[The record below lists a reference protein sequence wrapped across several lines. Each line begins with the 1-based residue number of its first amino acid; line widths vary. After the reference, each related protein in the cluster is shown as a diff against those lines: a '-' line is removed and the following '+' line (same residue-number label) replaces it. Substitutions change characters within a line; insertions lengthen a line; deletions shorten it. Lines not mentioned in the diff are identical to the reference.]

1 MSASHITI
9 GHDFMPVRQHDG
21 WLTGQLLVATPQV
34 QGDVFAQSVIYMFMH
49 DDRGAMG
56 VIINKPLE
64 MVNNPALFKHLGVT
78 HTPHIDEMHVYHGG
92 PVDEY
97 RGYIVHSSDYTT
109 KDSLV
114 HENGIAVSVN
124 AAILHEVSVGRGPR
138 NKMLMIGCAGW
149 AGGQLEAEIEAN
161 SWISVPATPELVFS
175 THDDAKWALSAKS
188 LGVDMV
194 RFSHMAGHA

>member
-9 GHDFMPVRQHDG
+9 GHDFMNAPQHDG
-21 WLTGQLLVATPQV
+21 WLTGQLLVSTPQV
-34 QGDVFAQSVIYMFMH
+34 RGDVFTQSVVYVFMH
-49 DDRGAMG
+49 DDHGAMG
-56 VIINKPLE
+56 VIINKPLD
-64 MVNNPALFKHLGVT
+64 MVNHPALFKHLGIEY
-78 HTPHIDEMHVYHGG
+78 TPHLDEMNVYQGG

-97 RGYIVHSSDYTT
+97 RGYIIHSPDYIT
-109 KDSLV
+109 KDTLV
-114 HENGIAVSVN
+114 HESGIAVSVSTS
-124 AAILHEVSVGRGPR
+124 ILHEIAAGRGPR

-161 SWISVPATPELVFS
+161 SWITVPATPELVFS
-175 THDDAKWALSAKS
+175 TEDDAKWVFSAKS